1 FDSLQSLF
9 ELPLAAAFVSPIA
22 LFVAWVGLLFVGVPS
37 AFEVLNGAANL
48 HRPWA
53 DRRNLGVLLDW
64 TDIGLELL
72 DIRLAFL
79 DVRFDLLDVWLAFLD
94 IRFDLLDVRLA
105 FLDVRFAFLDVRFD
119 LLDVR
124 FAFLD
129 VRFDLLDV
137 RLAFLDVRFDLLDVR
152 LELLDAS
159 VARYRAADAA
169 AKPIERC
176 LHPYDLP
183 GGEHHHRRVVDI
195 VHVVH
200 EHVAVWTVAA
210 ADVRE
215 GRDAIVRPALIR
227 CVGHEDVRGT
237 AGAIVAPDVPQVE
250 PMADLVRRRAAEVER
265 RCGSA

>member
-1 FDSLQSLF
+1 MGPAGWSICRVAQDEPHGYTPDAVLLRLSLLPQRSLTHIRPLRLLDEVGQLGQCGFDSLQSLF

-124 FAFLD
+124 
-129 VRFDLLDV
+129 
-137 RLAFLDVRFDLLDVR
+137 
-152 LELLDAS
+152 
-159 VARYRAADAA
+159 
-169 AKPIERC
+169 
-176 LHPYDLP
+176 
-183 GGEHHHRRVVDI
+183 
-195 VHVVH
+195 
-200 EHVAVWTVAA
+200 
-210 ADVRE
+210 
-215 GRDAIVRPALIR
+215 
-227 CVGHEDVRGT
+227 
-237 AGAIVAPDVPQVE
+237 
-250 PMADLVRRRAAEVER
+250 
-265 RCGSA
+265 